1 MLFYG
6 DLIQIAAA
14 VLPALFL
21 LYKVYQA
28 DRIEKEPPGLLISL
42 VLYGILATGLAM
54 IAEMVGGTVVGALFP
69 ENSLLYRLFFY
80 FGVVALAEEGA
91 KYVLLKRRTWYSP
104 AFNYQFDGLV
114 YAVFVSL
121 GFALWENISYVAM
134 YGLHVALLRA
144 VTAIPGHACFG
155 VFMGVWY
162 GLAKKFERRGD
173 QEKARRYCRMAFWVP
188 AFLHG
193 SYDFIASMESGLWSL
208 LFVIFIVTM
217 FVVAL
222 RLVKRQSAYD
232 RYLDGISGRIRW
244 YR

>member
-28 DRIEKEPPGLLISL
+28 DRVEKEPTGLLISL

-54 IAEMVGGTVVGALFP
+54 VAEMIGGTVVGMLFP
-69 ENSLLYRLFFY
+69 ENSLLYRLLFY
-80 FGVVALAEEGA
+80 FGVVAMAEEGA

-134 YGLHVALLRA
+134 YGLQVALLRA

-162 GLAKKFERRGD
+162 GLAKKFERRENP
-173 QEKARRYCRMAFWVP
+173 EKARRYCRMAFLVP

-208 LFVIFIVTM
+208 LFVIFIGVL

-232 RYLDGISGRIRW
+232 RYLDGISGRMRW

>member
-54 IAEMVGGTVVGALFP
+54 VAEMVGGTVVGVLFP

-134 YGLHVALLRA
+134 YGLQVALLRA

-173 QEKARRYCRMAFWVP
+173 QEKAQRYCRMAFLVP

-208 LFVIFIVTM
+208 LFVIFIVTL

>member
-28 DRIEKEPPGLLISL
+28 DQIEKEPPGLLISL

-134 YGLHVALLRA
+134 YGLQVALLRA

-173 QEKARRYCRMAFWVP
+173 QEKAQRYCRMAFLVP

-208 LFVIFIVTM
+208 LFVIFIVTL